1 MWINRPTRNSK
12 SIQFGS
18 NNGSGKLYFWVFRNR
33 DIAPNPIFS
42 QLEPRH
48 FWCRAVLGTV
58 FFIVLALAGTCSSCG
73 LKMLIQIVDEW
84 FVFSA

>member
-1 MWINRPTRNSK
+1 M
-12 SIQFGS
+12 FGS

-33 DIAPNPIFS
+33 DIAPIAILS

-48 FWCRAVLGTV
+48 FLISCRAFLGEPDSPLPGSLHGIYLLFV
-58 FFIVLALAGTCSSCG
+58 VPVHPDR
-73 LKMLIQIVDEW
+73 IVDEW